1 MGRYPRLFVQHIP
14 VHITQR
20 GHDRQP
26 VFVRPDDYG
35 YYLSNIAE
43 VKGDLGIQLLGYCLM
58 TNHVHLIV
66 VPDGEASNVSKLMR
80 VLAGR
85 QTRRINRLENRTGT
99 LWEGRFKAS
108 LIDTDRYLLTCY
120 RYVDLNPVRAAVVA
134 SPQDYRW
141 SSYRGHAGLNADTLL
156 DTHDV
161 YTALGDSAEQRAA
174 TYRSLVAAGVDDD
187 ELAMIRS
194 ALQRNQ
200 LTGKERFQS
209 DIERHTGRW
218 VPSRGRGRPGK

>member
-1 MGRYPRLFVQHIP
+1 MGRYPRLFVSHIP

-26 VFVRPDDYG
+26 VFTRPDDYE
-35 YYLSNIAE
+35 YYLANLAE
-43 VKGDLGIQLLGYCLM
+43 IKQDLGVRLLGYCLM

-66 VPDGEASNVSKLMR
+66 VPEGEASNVSRLMR

-85 QTRRINRLENRTGT
+85 QTRRINKVRDRTGT

-120 RYVDLNPVRAAVVA
+120 RYVDLNPVRAAIVA

-141 SSYRGHAGLNADTLL
+141 SSYRGHAGLTTDPLL
-156 DTHDV
+156 DAHDT
-161 YTALGDSAEQRAA
+161 YTALGDSAEQRADA
-174 TYRSLVAAGVDDD
+174 YRSLVAAGVDDE
-187 ELAMIRS
+187 ELATIRT

-200 LTGKERFQS
+200 LTGGKSFQS
-209 DIERHTGRW
+209 DIKRRTGRR
-218 VPSRGRGRPGK
+218 VPSRGRGRPAK